1 MVVMIDTS
9 GQTSAVESASSD
21 GTLTTI
27 SPENLPSL
35 PLPQLPSYAELV
47 YLEESKKGH
56 FWENQRFL
64 NIQLYILQYM
74 ICHSVIG
81 SYNLSQAEETLIA
94 IYQYLSDISAENM
107 S

>member
-35 PLPQLPSYAELV
+35 PLPQLPSYTELV

-74 ICHSVIG
+74 ICHSGIG
-81 SYNLSQAEETLIA
+81 SYNLSQAEETFIA
-94 IYQYLSDISAENM
+94 IYQYLSDISAENL